1 MPLTKNDTVR
11 LQHML
16 DAARK
21 ALLFIKGKM
30 RADLEQDE
38 QLTLALARLIEI
50 LGEAATRI
58 SKELQNRYPSIAW
71 KDIISTR
78 NRLIHAYFDV
88 DLDVLWQ
95 VSRDDLTPL
104 IKELEII
111 LDRESGKSQQKL
123 F

>member
-1 MPLTKNDTVR
+1 MPPTKNDIVR
-11 LQHML
+11 LQHMI

-21 ALLFIKGKM
+21 ALLFTKDKT
-30 RADLEQDE
+30 RADIERDE
-38 QLTLALARLIEI
+38 QLMLALVRLVEI
-50 LGEAATRI
+50 IGEAATRI

-88 DLDVLWQ
+88 DPDVLWQ
-95 VSRDDLTPL
+95 IIRDDLTPL
-104 IKELEII
+104 IKELETI
-111 LDRESGKSQQKL
+111 LDCEYGKSQQKL